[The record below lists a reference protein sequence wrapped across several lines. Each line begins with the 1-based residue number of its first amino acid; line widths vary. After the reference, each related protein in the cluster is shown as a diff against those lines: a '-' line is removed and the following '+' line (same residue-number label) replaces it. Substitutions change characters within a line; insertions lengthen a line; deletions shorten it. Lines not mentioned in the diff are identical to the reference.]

1 MSTQQTKCMSYT
13 MLCETLS
20 IRSRLAVAD
29 LEASLGVG
37 AKKITHNLVVAEK
50 STQNN
55 TEKHRHFQ
63 HTDLNV
69 EVPVDLTLITDLQN
83 DITLKTLAKTSN
95 RRISARRLRPGC
107 SSVPSM
113 VNVFPE
119 PVCIKL
125 RWAMWHCVLPVR
137 TQRCRRCNRQSRR

>member
-20 IRSRLAVAD
+20 IRPSLAVAD

-69 EVPVDLTLITDLQN
+69 EVPVNLTLITDLQN
-83 DITLKTLAKTSN
+83 DITLKTLAKDLKQTHQRTTIETWMLVGTIHGECLS
-95 RRISARRLRPGC
+95 RASLHQVEVG
-107 SSVPSM
+107 
-113 VNVFPE
+113 NVALCLACPYA
-119 PVCIKL
+119 KMQTL
-125 RWAMWHCVLPVR
+125 
-137 TQRCRRCNRQSRR
+137 